1 MDKER
6 NNHTFCWQCQDWK
19 KSLGHSEI
27 DCPYVICKDCG
38 ISGHIKPKC
47 PYQEKNNNTWC
58 RICQNWKR
66 VLGHSQSDCPKRVC
80 KNCELVGHVRK
91 ECPYPPKIKINTQ
104 NCEFSHVI
112 CENCGI
118 VEHNKDECPYPEVR
132 IVKIVPP
139 RCEFCKGGHNQD
151 NCLLKPRQ
159 ALLNRIKRKRKNSKE
174 PEVRV
179 IGFVSRNNKEYVDF
193 ET

>member
-1 MDKER
+1 M
-6 NNHTFCWQCQDWK
+6 
-19 KSLGHSEI
+19 
-27 DCPYVICKDCG
+27 
-38 ISGHIKPKC
+38 
-47 PYQEKNNNTWC
+47 EKNNNTWC

-80 KNCELVGHVRK
+80 KNCKMVGHGRK

-104 NCEFSHVI
+104 SCEFSHVV

-132 IVKIVPP
+132 ITKIVPP
-139 RCEFCKGGHNQD
+139 KCEFCKGNHNQD
-151 NCLLKPRQ
+151 NCLLKTRH